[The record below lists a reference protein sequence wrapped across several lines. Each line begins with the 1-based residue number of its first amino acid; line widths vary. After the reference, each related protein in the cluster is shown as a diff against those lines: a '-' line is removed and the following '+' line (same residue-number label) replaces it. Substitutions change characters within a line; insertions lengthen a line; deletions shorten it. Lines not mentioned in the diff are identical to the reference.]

1 MPNSLEIVSC
11 AANSV
16 LLSVVMVLTG
26 SPLPLSSLTTACFP
40 ESSFSMSMKQLSLST
55 KVTTA
60 PLPSF
65 PTYVH
70 VHLPVTPSLSVGKCR
85 PVVNGKR
92 FGIGVLA
99 VREDSSDP
107 IVDGELG
114 FRKLLLFH
122 EPARDLLGRPL
133 LPADEFKD
141 PAADMRRYEAVAGR
155 FGLATPSFQRCQT
168 AVIHSLCIG
177 VAPFLPQ
184 NRAYTN
190 TDSLGDETK

>member
-1 MPNSLEIVSC
+1 
-11 AANSV
+11 
-16 LLSVVMVLTG
+16 
-26 SPLPLSSLTTACFP
+26 
-40 ESSFSMSMKQLSLST
+40 MSMKQLST

-107 IVDGELG
+107 VVDGELG

-155 FGLATPSFQRCQT
+155 FGLATPGFQRCQT
-168 AVIHSLCIG
+168 AVIHSLHIG